1 MSERN
6 GTANLLSQVTAFRE
20 LKEDYSTE
28 VAEALT
34 AKNLLRNGVDASVAE
49 VKGWDKI
56 NNAALQ
62 GRLDIPTE
70 VASAEG
76 KAAVAAGTVADQAA
90 HPIAAPNVQ
99 ASSQEEG
106 DDEQCDEQDD
116 ESDEGSQA
124 DDAPDDD
131 DEIPTLDDMYGYENS
146 EDNEEAA
153 LDDILKIQ
161 ENS

>member
-1 MSERN
+1 MSDRN
-6 GTANLLSQVTAFRE
+6 STANLLSQVTAFRE

-34 AKNLLRNGVDASVAE
+34 AKNLQRNGINASVAE
-49 VKGWDKI
+49 VQGWDKI

-70 VASAEG
+70 VAIAEG
-76 KAAVAAGTVADQAA
+76 RAAIAAGTVADQAA
-90 HPIAAPNVQ
+90 HPVVAPDVQ
-99 ASSQEEG
+99 ASSQDEG
-106 DDEQCDEQDD
+106 DEDQN
-116 ESDEGSQA
+116 
-124 DDAPDDD
+124 DDD
-131 DEIPTLDDMYGYENS
+131 DERPTLDDMYGYDDP

-153 LDDILKIQ
+153 LDDVLKIQ